1 MNAKSVKTKVRAKV
15 KLVKK
20 HIRDHRELYIGVGV
34 GIAASVIGFMMFSKS
49 FQIAITNPAVINW
62 KPVSNLVQ
70 MQMIRPGPKSFVVQC
85 QETQKIWPSLREAAK
100 DLNINPGELSKHLRN
115 MADSIQGLHFEKLAE
130 I

>member
-85 QETQKIWPSLREAAK
+85 QETHRKNYSCYNENHLDTVIATVF
-100 DLNINPGELSKHLRN
+100 NTINGHC
-115 MADSIQGLHFEKLAE
+115 DSWI
-130 I
+130 